1 MRPSN
6 PSLEVDRSENINP
19 NWHENVLIQSGEFEI
34 EPICAYNPINP
45 KQSETPRPTLN
56 EDSPD
61 MEGGRRWE
69 EMPVDC
75 LVDIFRRLGL
85 HDLTLSVPF
94 VCRCW
99 RRASLDPGCWR
110 RLDFRSLDLMP
121 WSHFS
126 RSFTS
131 CYRLSS
137 LSFSAFM
144 RFVVARSRGSAAE
157 LLFPLSFGASI
168 QDLTF
173 VSMKCPRLKRLALPD
188 NFMLEDD
195 LLIPELV
202 GRWRDLEQLE
212 METKPSSFLEMIAVI
227 GRNCSRFGRLKVRGL
242 IGKEDAKAI
251 VDRLPDLNHLEL
263 SKSYLTKE
271 ELVVIVNGCR
281 KLERLTVKDCLG
293 LQVDD
298 EVVRSASRIKCF
310 EHEGSKLLDDYG
322 YETDESEQQSG
333 FFYW

>member
-1 MRPSN
+1 MADQRPPVAVVN
-6 PSLEVDRSENINP
+6 C
-19 NWHENVLIQSGEFEI
+19 LITI
-34 EPICAYNPINP
+34 P
-45 KQSETPRPTLN
+45 K
-56 EDSPD
+56 
-61 MEGGRRWE
+61 
-69 EMPVDC
+69 
-75 LVDIFRRLGL
+75 
-85 HDLTLSVPF
+85 
-94 VCRCW
+94 CW

-110 RLDFRSLDLMP
+110 RLDFRSLDFMP

-126 RSFTS
+126 RSFNS

-173 VSMKCPRLKRLALPD
+173 VSMKCPRLKRLALPE

-242 IGKEDAKAI
+242 IGKEDARAI
-251 VDRLPDLNHLEL
+251 VDCLPDLNHLEL

>member
-1 MRPSN
+1 MS
-6 PSLEVDRSENINP
+6 VTIY
-19 NWHENVLIQSGEFEI
+19 I
-34 EPICAYNPINP
+34 PII
-45 KQSETPRPTLN
+45 R
-56 EDSPD
+56 
-61 MEGGRRWE
+61 
-69 EMPVDC
+69 
-75 LVDIFRRLGL
+75 
-85 HDLTLSVPF
+85 
-94 VCRCW
+94 
-99 RRASLDPGCWR
+99 
-110 RLDFRSLDLMP
+110 
-121 WSHFS
+121 
-126 RSFTS
+126 
-131 CYRLSS
+131 
-137 LSFSAFM
+137 
-144 RFVVARSRGSAAE
+144 
-157 LLFPLSFGASI
+157 
-168 QDLTF
+168 
-173 VSMKCPRLKRLALPD
+173 CPRLKRLALPE

-227 GRNCSRFGRLKVRGL
+227 GRNCGRFGRLKVRGL

-251 VDRLPDLNHLEL
+251 VDCLPDLNHLEL

>member
-6 PSLEVDRSENINP
+6 ASLQVDRSENINP

-45 KQSETPRPTLN
+45 KQSESPRPTLN

-61 MEGGRRWE
+61 MEGGR
-69 EMPVDC
+69 
-75 LVDIFRRLGL
+75 
-85 HDLTLSVPF
+85 
-94 VCRCW
+94 RCW

-131 CYRLSS
+131 CDRLSS

-251 VDRLPDLNHLEL
+251 VDCLPDLNHLEL

-333 FFYW
+333 IFYW